1 MTKNFPKLS
10 IILTVSIIGIVGFSL
25 TASAQ
30 SSAVPEWVKNNAKWW
45 AEDSISETEYLTS
58 LEYLI
63 SNGIIDVQ
71 VPFAQ
76 VTAAQNILSEEER
89 GQSFSV
95 TFHQG
100 LIEQPV
106 TVDTFIKF
114 EATSSSRSFDS
125 FYQTPI
131 YIFEDKPSFVLE
143 GLPSKDKQ
151 PVYEGIHRWMTQ
163 KTILNPFNVDVA
175 VLAGDGTTL
184 LTWKFTDCEP
194 TAFGTYLQ
202 DLVFYYQ
209 FVDQDRAEI
218 RDRVTFECLGA
229 DLRVPEN

>member
-1 MTKNFPKLS
+1 MKKLS
-10 IILTVSIIGIVGFSL
+10 KRFSLILTISVIGIIGFSF

-30 SSAVPEWVKNNAKWW
+30 SSMVPEWVKNNAKWW
-45 AEDSISETEYLTS
+45 SEGSISEADYITS

-76 VTAAQNILSEEER
+76 VTAAQNLLTEDER
-89 GQSFSV
+89 AQSFSV
-95 TFHQG
+95 TFYEG
-100 LIEQPV
+100 LIEKPV

-114 EATSSSRSFDS
+114 EATSSSRTLDS

-131 YIFEDKPSFVLE
+131 YVFKDNPSFVLE
-143 GLPSKDKQ
+143 GLPSPDKQ
-151 PVYEGIHRWMTQ
+151 QLYEGIHRWMTQ
-163 KTILNPFNVDVA
+163 KTILSAFDVDVA
-175 VLAGDGTTL
+175 VLAGDGSIL
-184 LTWKFTDCEP
+184 LTWEFAECKP

-209 FVDQDRAEI
+209 FVDQERAEI
-218 RDRVTFECLGA
+218 RDRVTIECLGA

>member
-1 MTKNFPKLS
+1 MKNFHKLS
-10 IILTVSIIGIVGFSL
+10 IILTVSLVSIVGFSL

-30 SSAVPEWVKNNAKWW
+30 STVVPEWVKNNAKWW
-45 AEDSISETEYLTS
+45 AEGSISEADYLTS

-71 VPFAQ
+71 VPFVQ

-89 GQSFSV
+89 GQFFSV
-95 TFHQG
+95 TFYEG
-100 LIEQPV
+100 LIPEPV

-114 EATSSSRSFDS
+114 EATSSSSS
-125 FYQTPI
+125 LEAFYQTPI
-131 YIFEDKPSFVLE
+131 YVFEDKPSFVLE

-163 KTILNPFNVDVA
+163 KTTLSPFDVDVA
-175 VLAGDGTTL
+175 VISGDGTTL
-184 LTWKFTDCEP
+184 LTWTFTDCKP

-209 FVDQDRAEI
+209 FANQERAEI
-218 RDRVTFECLGA
+218 RDRATFECLGA
-229 DLRVPEN
+229 DLKVPEN